1 MPAGQVRPVDTLGA
15 AASAIRDPRG
25 AAGHLFVQHGYAA
38 TTIADIARRA
48 SVAVDTIYST
58 VGRKPALLRELVET
72 AISGSD
78 QVVPAEQRE
87 YVVRIQRAATARE
100 KIDIYARAVAEI
112 QQRLAPVYIALRDAA
127 STDADCAALWAQI
140 SERRA
145 KNMRRFVIELSA
157 TGERRTDMPPD
168 ELADVIWSMNGPECW
183 ILLVDQRG
191 WTPQRFATWLTD
203 AWTRLL
209 ISHADPGQW
218 RPYR

>member
-1 MPAGQVRPVDTLGA
+1 
-15 AASAIRDPRG
+15 
-25 AAGHLFVQHGYAA
+25 LFVQHGYAA

-168 ELADVIWSMNGPECW
+168 ELADVIWSMNGPSTGYCSSTSAAGLHNASPLGSPTPGPDSLSPTP
-183 ILLVDQRG
+183 IPASGAHTVDS
-191 WTPQRFATWLTD
+191 
-203 AWTRLL
+203 TR
-209 ISHADPGQW
+209 
-218 RPYR
+218 R